1 MSPTVLKR
9 AMLVI
14 TVLGTALAIYLTY
27 IHYKGLNPLCSL
39 GQSCIK
45 VQSSQWSKVG
55 GIPVALI
62 GLIGYVGILLAQ
74 LIPEREEIRLALLGM
89 TLIGFVF
96 SAYLT
101 YREIFSIKAICEEC
115 ATSAVFMTLLFIA
128 SVIRY
133 LRGDPPAATA
143 DPPAATVPPAKAAVA
158 SGR

>member
-115 ATSAVFMTLLFIA
+115 ATSAVFLTILLILSA
-128 SVIRY
+128 IRY
-133 LRGDPPAATA
+133 VRGDVPVAPSEPPPPAG
-143 DPPAATVPPAKAAVA
+143 PPAKTPVA
-158 SGR
+158 SSS